1 MTGQSYRVAHYGTG
15 DTGSQ
20 ALRGIIARPEFELV
34 AHLVH
39 SPEKVGRDSGDIAG
53 VPPVG
58 VRATDSLDEFLSV
71 DADCVAYFATDMG
84 RDHDAVIDEMCRIL
98 ETGRN
103 IVTSTMPVLVYPPAA
118 PPDVLRRL
126 ERACAVGGAS
136 FFCSGIAPGF
146 TGDAFVLTAASLCQ
160 RITSVSVYERIFM
173 GTYSDPLSFRYMGFG
188 RPPEELAD
196 DARPT
201 KVSDAFSS
209 TFSMLADGLG
219 CQFDEVWNHREY
231 AVADADYV
239 VAAGP
244 IPKGTVASVRL
255 CSAAVVDGTTRAS
268 TAIIYS
274 MIDHVVDDWAP
285 VVPPGAPDLARFTQV
300 TIQGEPHVDVTLTL
314 SGSDQPGVDATA
326 ARVVNSIAATC
337 AAAPGLHSPLDL
349 PLSPTHSFAPRRT
362 GA

>member
-1 MTGQSYRVAHYGTG
+1 MTGPTYRVAHYGTG

-39 SPEKVGRDSGDIAG
+39 SPDKVGRDSGEIVG
-53 VPPVG
+53 VAPVG
-58 VRATDSLDEFLSV
+58 VRATDSLDEFLAV
-71 DADCVAYFATDMG
+71 DADCVGYFATDMG
-84 RDHDAVIDEMCRIL
+84 RDHDAVIDEMCRML
-98 ETGRN
+98 VSGRYV
-103 IVTSTMPVLVYPPAA
+103 VTSSMPVLVYPPAA

-126 ERACAVGGAS
+126 DAACAAGGTS

-146 TGDAFVLTAASLCQ
+146 TGDAFVLTAASLCA
-160 RITSVSVYERIFM
+160 RVTSVAVDERIFM
-173 GTYSDPLSFRYMGFG
+173 GSYSDPLSFQFLGFG
-188 RPPEELAD
+188 RPPEELVD

-201 KVSDAFSS
+201 KASDAFSS

-219 CQFDEVWNHREY
+219 FQFDEVWNHREY
-231 AVADADYV
+231 AVADVDLAL
-239 VAAGP
+239 AAGP
-244 IPKGTVASVRL
+244 IPKGTVACVRL
-255 CSAAVVDGTTRAS
+255 CSEGRVDGTTRAS

-285 VVPPGAPDLARFTQV
+285 AVAPDAPDLARFTQV

-326 ARVVNSIAATC
+326 ARVINSIAATC
-337 AAAPGLHSPLDL
+337 AASPGVHSPFDL
-349 PLSPTHSFAPRRT
+349 PISPTRSFAS
-362 GA
+362 

>member
-1 MTGQSYRVAHYGTG
+1 MTTGRSYRVAHYGTG

-20 ALRGIIARPEFELV
+20 ALRGVILRPEFELV

-39 SPEKVGRDSGDIAG
+39 SPDKVGRDSGDIVGAA
-53 VPPVG
+53 PVR
-58 VRATDSLDEFLSV
+58 VRATGSLDEFLTV
-71 DADCVAYFATDMG
+71 DADCVTYFATDFG
-84 RDHDAVIDEMCRIL
+84 REPDAVIDEMCRML
-98 ETGRN
+98 ESGRN
-103 IVTSTMPVLVYPPAA
+103 VVTSTMPVLVYPPAA

-126 ERACAVGGAS
+126 EAACATGGAS

-146 TGDAFVLTAASLCQ
+146 TGDAFVLTAASLCAH
-160 RITSVSVYERIFM
+160 ITSVAVYERIFM
-173 GTYSDPLSFRYMGFG
+173 GTYSDPLSFQYLGFG

-219 CQFDEVWNHREY
+219 CRFDEVWNHREH
-231 AVADADYV
+231 AVADADHV

-244 IPKGTVASVRL
+244 IPKGSVASVRL
-255 CSAAVVDGTTRAS
+255 CSQGVVDGTTRAS

-274 MIDHVVDDWAP
+274 MIDHVVDEWAP
-285 VVPPGAPDLARFTQV
+285 AVPPGAPDLARFTQV
-300 TIQGEPHVDVTLTL
+300 IIDGDPHVDVTLTL

-326 ARVVNSIAATC
+326 ARVINSIAATC
-337 AAAPGLHSPLDL
+337 AAPPGVHSPFDL
-349 PLSPTHSFAPRRT
+349 PISPTRSFDHPG

>member
-1 MTGQSYRVAHYGTG
+1 MTGQRYRVAHYGTG

-20 ALRGIIARPEFELV
+20 ALRGIIGRAEFELV

-39 SPEKVGRDSGDIAG
+39 SPDKVGRDSGEIVGIA
-53 VPPVG
+53 PVG
-58 VRATDSLDEFLSV
+58 ILATDSLDEFLSI

-84 RDHDAVIDEMCRIL
+84 RDQDAVIDEMCRML
-98 ETGRN
+98 ESGRN

-126 ERACAVGGAS
+126 EAACTSGGTS

-146 TGDAFVLTAASLCQ
+146 TGDAFVLTAASLCAHV
-160 RITSVSVYERIFM
+160 TSVAVYERIFM
-173 GTYSDPLSFRYMGFG
+173 GSYTDPLSFQYLGFG
-188 RPPEELAD
+188 RPPEELVD

-201 KVSDAFSS
+201 VASDAFSS

-219 CQFDEVWNHREY
+219 CRFDEVRNHREY
-231 AVADADYV
+231 AVANDDHL

-255 CSAAVVDGTTRAS
+255 CSAGIVDGVTRAS

-285 VVPPGAPDLARFTQV
+285 AVPAGAPDLARFTQL

-326 ARVVNSIAATC
+326 ARVINSIAATC
-337 AAAPGLHSPLDL
+337 AAAPGVHSPFDL
-349 PLSPTHSFAPRRT
+349 PLSPTRSFT
-362 GA
+362 

>member
-1 MTGQSYRVAHYGTG
+1 MREQRYRVAHYGTG

-20 ALRGIIARPEFELV
+20 ALRGILARPEFELV

-39 SPEKVGRDSGDIAG
+39 SPEKVGRDSGEIVGSA
-53 VPPVG
+53 PVG
-58 VRATDSLDEFLSV
+58 VRATDSVEEFLAI
-71 DADCVAYFATDMG
+71 DADCITYFATDMG
-84 RDHDAVIDEMCRIL
+84 RDADAVVDEMCRML
-98 ETGRN
+98 ESGRN

-126 ERACAVGGAS
+126 GDACTAGGTS

-146 TGDAFVLTAASLCQ
+146 TGDVLVLTAASLCQ
-160 RITSVSVYERIFM
+160 RITAVAVYERIFM
-173 GTYSDPLSFRYMGFG
+173 GTYSDPLSFQYLGFG
-188 RPPEELAD
+188 RPPDELAD

-201 KVSDAFSS
+201 KGSDAFSS

-231 AVADADYV
+231 AVAHADHE
-239 VAAGP
+239 VAAGS

-255 CSAAVVDGTTRAS
+255 CSNAVVAGTTRAS

-274 MIDHVVDDWAP
+274 MIDDVVDDWAP
-285 VVPPGAPDLARFTQV
+285 AVPPGAPDLARFTQV
-300 TIQGEPHVDVTLTL
+300 TIRGEPDVNLTLTL

-326 ARVVNSIAATC
+326 ARVINSIAATC
-337 AAAPGLHSPLDL
+337 AAAPGVRSPLDL
-349 PLSPTHSFAPRRT
+349 PLSPTRSFA
-362 GA
+362 

>member
-1 MTGQSYRVAHYGTG
+1 MTGPTYRVAHYGTG

-39 SPEKVGRDSGDIAG
+39 SPDKVGRDSGELVG
-53 VPPVG
+53 VAPVG
-58 VRATDSLDEFLSV
+58 VQATDSLDEFLAV
-71 DADCVAYFATDMG
+71 DADCVGYFATDMG
-84 RDHDAVIDEMCRIL
+84 RDHDAVIDEMCRML
-98 ETGRN
+98 ESGRN

-118 PPDVLRRL
+118 PPEVLARL
-126 ERACAVGGAS
+126 EAACTAGGTS

-146 TGDAFVLTAASLCQ
+146 TGDVLVLTAASLCE
-160 RITSVSVYERIFM
+160 RVTSVALYERIFM
-173 GTYSDPLSFRYMGFG
+173 GSYTDPLSFQYMGFG
-188 RPPEELAD
+188 RRPEELVD
-196 DARPT
+196 DAKPT

-231 AVADADYV
+231 AVADADHQ

-244 IPKGTVASVRL
+244 IPEGTVASVRL
-255 CSAAVVDGTTRAS
+255 CTEAIVDGTTRAS

-285 VVPPGAPDLARFTQV
+285 SVPADAPDLARFTQV
-300 TIQGEPHVDVTLTL
+300 TITGEPQVEVTLTL

-326 ARVVNSIAATC
+326 ARVINSIAATC
-337 AAAPGLHSPLDL
+337 AAPVGVHSPFDL
-349 PLSPTHSFAPRRT
+349 PISPTRSFAS
-362 GA
+362 